1 MRVQVSVMLGGC
13 RRAWGATDGCGQWG
27 SDRAWVSGRL
37 PGWARIG
44 SKGCLGRGA
53 CFFIFFFCSEFC
65 FRFYFSF
72 FPWIQIQK
80 CATSSKEE
88 HLKLMHQTKVRF
100 EVQHDATFHTPLG
113 FYLLGYTYISKENN
127 PPSKVKGKD
136 N

>member
-1 MRVQVSVMLGGC
+1 LGRKAVLGGVHASLSFSFVLNFVSV
-13 RRAWGATDGCGQWG
+13 
-27 SDRAWVSGRL
+27 
-37 PGWARIG
+37 
-44 SKGCLGRGA
+44 
-53 CFFIFFFCSEFC
+53 FIFP
-65 FRFYFSF
+65 F